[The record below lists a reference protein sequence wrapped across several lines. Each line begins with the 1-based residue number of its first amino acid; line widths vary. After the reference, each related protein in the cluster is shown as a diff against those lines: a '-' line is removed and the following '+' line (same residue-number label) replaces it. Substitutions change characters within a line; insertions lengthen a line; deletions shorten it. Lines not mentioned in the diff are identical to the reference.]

1 MQGAST
7 VHLLLKKCVS
17 GSIHPDLHPAETCPP
32 TQLRSQL
39 YFLFICLL
47 IPENNVRA
55 ASVRGRGCRSKHWGL
70 YLCAAPCRSGPAS
83 SARCH
88 SPARWP
94 GHCSSCLACGPALT
108 FCNDTWRRDAYLFSS
123 FPLALAAFL

>member
-1 MQGAST
+1 VQGAST

-17 GSIHPDLHPAETCPP
+17 GSIHPDPHPAETCPP
-32 TQLRSQL
+32 TQLRTQL

-94 GHCSSCLACGPALT
+94 GHRSPAL
-108 FCNDTWRRDAYLFSS
+108 
-123 FPLALAAFL
+123 LALHVVLPLRFAMTSGGEMLIYSAASPLL